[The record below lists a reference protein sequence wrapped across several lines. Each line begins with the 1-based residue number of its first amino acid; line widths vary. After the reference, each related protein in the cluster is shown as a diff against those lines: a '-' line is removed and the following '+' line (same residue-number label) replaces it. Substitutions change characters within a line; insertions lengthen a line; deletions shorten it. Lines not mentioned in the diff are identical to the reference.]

1 MNKQII
7 LASALLLLLTAVGC
21 NAQED
26 TTSKIYV
33 NPSTMPETQT
43 IAIET
48 TSADT
53 TAVQTTTAQTTTT
66 VTTTQAE
73 TTSPAAST
81 APEEAA
87 QTTESAQTMENAQ
100 EPASTEIDI
109 KESIRKNFTGDP
121 ELLGRWRFFDG
132 YDYRFRENAD
142 ADTMVDYSDMLYF
155 QNDNMY
161 FLNQFYPIQKDGN
174 SIFISNK
181 DSTLVHLTPVNG
193 TLSSDYSGIY
203 TLDDCGLYEYI
214 SSNDPGARFTVEVGN
229 GTWVCHAVQYTI
241 INDSLRMHKNGDWLS
256 MQYKIIENE
265 LHMTDDE
272 GDKVVLTRV
281 DE

>member
-43 IAIET
+43 IAVET

-73 TTSPAAST
+73 TTFPAAST

-87 QTTESAQTMENAQ
+87 QTTENAQ
-100 EPASTEIDI
+100 DAASTEIDI

-132 YDYRFRENAD
+132 YEYRFRENAD

-174 SIFISNK
+174 SICISNAE
-181 DSTLVHLTPVNG
+181 STLVHLTPVNG

-203 TLDDCGLYEYI
+203 TLDDCYLYEYL
-214 SSNDPGARFTVEVGN
+214 SSNDPGAKFTVEVGN

-256 MQYKIIENE
+256 MQYSIIGDE

-272 GDKVVLTRV
+272 GDEVVLTRV